1 MINKIKPGLNSIYHT
16 LSSSISFDQ
25 YQDRSLHPEHSFF
38 FFENPEHML
47 SKQMR
52 KKWKEENEEKF
63 PKPQTAVP
71 LKKMHIGPSVG
82 LTVYNAL
89 I

>member
-38 FFENPEHML
+38 FFENPEHTL

-52 KKWKEENEEKF
+52 KNER
-63 PKPQTAVP
+63 
-71 LKKMHIGPSVG
+71 KKMKKSSQNHK
-82 LTVYNAL
+82 LQFL
-89 I
+89 

>member
-16 LSSSISFDQ
+16 LSSSISFGQ

-52 KKWKEENEEKF
+52 KK
-63 PKPQTAVP
+63 
-71 LKKMHIGPSVG
+71 
-82 LTVYNAL
+82 
-89 I
+89 